1 MIKVEKQL
9 NAKETIIKNIKK
21 SLINVSQVEVL
32 RNHIKIV
39 KYFLSEIKNT
49 LRITVKWT
57 QKIKTK
63 AVSFILVKES

>member
-1 MIKVEKQL
+1 MQKKQL
-9 NAKETIIKNIKK
+9 SKILKK

>member
-1 MIKVEKQL
+1 VLKLEKQL

>member
-1 MIKVEKQL
+1 MLKLEKQL

>member
-1 MIKVEKQL
+1 MQKKQL
-9 NAKETIIKNIKK
+9 SKILKK

-63 AVSFILVKES
+63 AVSLILVKES